1 MNGTEEE
8 AEEYLKILETHE
20 NLYVTN
26 ETIDNPIPLPQ
37 TSWNRILQLIQEDK
51 KYSIS
56 YICFSS
62 TNEIEENDIWS
73 IKRKPENEE
82 EVELKEV
89 FFNTMLEPATPHDIP
104 FDMSDDDFNIFN
116 DYFNQKETKPS
127 KLKLT
132 KHDDGKKG
140 KMGVTDYKEEIPNV
154 KYDTTEKIE
163 SDNGIEKIITT
174 KKAVQ
179 FEKKIVPVVPKE
191 KKKIEEK
198 PKYRKYEKIDDK
210 KQIGKPLEIQRPIE
224 NKYARKIQEE
234 KDVRDRDRAEDI
246 PIDYNLIGKD
256 KKKLLGK
263 TMKLKYEKGP
273 NEEDVKVLISKY
285 GHPINTTIPTEQNNV
300 QDDKEIEEG
309 GPKEN
314 IVYNVIKDG
323 KMEQIKDMPDNNIIY
338 RTLVRDDKID
348 PITGKVSPTITIKLG
363 AHENI
368 PKKADEQIQEEK
380 EITETKDK
388 IPETVTQ

>member
-1 MNGTEEE
+1 MDTNINESITKIYEKEQTMNGTEEE

-163 SDNGIEKIITT
+163 SDNGVEKIITT
-174 KKAVQ
+174 KKAHY
-179 FEKKIVPVVPKE
+179 F
-191 KKKIEEK
+191 
-198 PKYRKYEKIDDK
+198 
-210 KQIGKPLEIQRPIE
+210 
-224 NKYARKIQEE
+224 
-234 KDVRDRDRAEDI
+234 
-246 PIDYNLIGKD
+246 
-256 KKKLLGK
+256 
-263 TMKLKYEKGP
+263 
-273 NEEDVKVLISKY
+273 
-285 GHPINTTIPTEQNNV
+285 
-300 QDDKEIEEG
+300 
-309 GPKEN
+309 
-314 IVYNVIKDG
+314 
-323 KMEQIKDMPDNNIIY
+323 II
-338 RTLVRDDKID
+338 I
-348 PITGKVSPTITIKLG
+348 
-363 AHENI
+363 
-368 PKKADEQIQEEK
+368 
-380 EITETKDK
+380 
-388 IPETVTQ
+388 